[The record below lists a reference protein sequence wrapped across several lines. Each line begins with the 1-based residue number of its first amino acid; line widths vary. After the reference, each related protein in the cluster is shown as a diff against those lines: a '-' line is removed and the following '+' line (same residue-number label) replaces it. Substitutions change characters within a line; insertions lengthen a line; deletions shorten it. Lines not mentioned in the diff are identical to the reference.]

1 MINWDNVNKAIKN
14 IIELA
19 VPIFIANLS
28 IVLTGTIDTF
38 MVGHISA
45 AALAGVSI
53 GLVYPLSE

>member
-28 IVLTGTIDTF
+28 IVLTGTRYIYGWTY
-38 MVGHISA
+38 ICRS
-45 AALAGVSI
+45 
-53 GLVYPLSE
+53 LSGGFYWYNSC

>member
-38 MVGHISA
+38 MVGHIS
-45 AALAGVSI
+45 
-53 GLVYPLSE
+53 